1 MNHAQTYLK
10 EVFGADPVDER
21 PTGIYGILHTDD
33 YHDFTIVDDLG
44 HPIHQFSGAKLANKC
59 LPGDHVHWSEG
70 ECALDLRAGYPPI
83 VGTLAITSKT
93 RYGLTARG
101 IPIYLFVPYDKS
113 YPNFIVGCSTKD
125 LSRNLIGV
133 VKFDDWKDNSTFPRG
148 ILQETLGPAGNYDAE
163 SQALIWQA
171 SPLKWPKG
179 PYEIQSREQP
189 VRHVLHG
196 FTCNI
201 DPEGCKDIDDVF
213 TLEKIND
220 TTWKIAISISDVA
233 TYVENGSVEDIL
245 ASVIGQT
252 LYDADGRVLRPML
265 PVEYSEHT
273 CSLLPG
279 KESYGISLCFA
290 WDGQQITN
298 LEWVESVFTN
308 QQSFTYEAFQS
319 LESEYREVLAA
330 VASHLASREG
340 EPLTDSHEWVEQM
353 MIFYN
358 KEVGKL
364 LKEAKMGILRRHSAP
379 EWERL
384 EKYQKHASLA
394 PGLTNL
400 AFASAEYCL
409 AEETETRH
417 YGLESDHYA
426 HASSPIRRYADLM
439 NQRVLK
445 LLIRGSKETFI
456 VPQAMVEMNKRTRAI
471 KRFARD
477 MDFLRAIQEDNT
489 ACQGIIVERI
499 PVGETEYKL
508 RIYTPQW
515 RRIVSTT
522 YKKVS
527 DHTVLS
533 RDEKEEIDVT
543 EFREVTVKYAF
554 HTNLTNWKDRI
565 IIHIQ

>member
-44 HPIHQFSGAKLANKC
+44 HTIHQFTGAKLANKC
-59 LPGDHVHWSEG
+59 LPGDHVHWGEG
-70 ECALDLRAGYPPI
+70 ECVLDLRGGYPPI
-83 VGTLAITSKT
+83 VGTLALTSKT

-113 YPNFIVGCSTKD
+113 YPNFIVGCSAKD
-125 LSRNLIGV
+125 VSRNLIGI

-148 ILQETLGPAGNYDAE
+148 NLQETLGPAGNYEAE
-163 SQALIWQA
+163 CQALIWQA
-171 SPLKWPKG
+171 SPWKWPKG
-179 PYEIQSREQP
+179 PYEIQSREKP
-189 VRHVLHG
+189 VRHVLQG

-201 DPEGCKDIDDVF
+201 DPAGCKDIDDVF
-213 TLEKIND
+213 TFENVGGGV
-220 TTWKIAISISDVA
+220 WKVAISISDVA

-252 LYDADGRVLRPML
+252 LYDTDGKVLRPML
-265 PVEYSEHT
+265 PVEYSEKT

-290 WDGQQITN
+290 WNGQNITN
-298 LEWVESVFTN
+298 LEWVESICTN
-308 QQSFTYEAFQS
+308 QQSFTYEAFQTWD
-319 LESEYREVLAA
+319 SEYREVLAA
-330 VASHLASREG
+330 LASHLAG
-340 EPLTDSHEWVEQM
+340 GIVADSHEWVEQM

-358 KEVGKL
+358 KEAGKL
-364 LKEAKMGILRRHSAP
+364 LKKSKMGILRRHSAP

-384 EKYQKHASLA
+384 EKYQNHESLV
-394 PGLTNL
+394 PGLAHL
-400 AFASAEYCL
+400 AFSSAEYCL

-426 HASSPIRRYADLM
+426 HASSPIRRYADLV

-445 LLIRGSKETFI
+445 LCIRGSKETFI
-456 VPQAMVEMNKRTRAI
+456 VPQAMVEMNKRTRAM

-477 MDFLRAIQEDNT
+477 MDFLRAIQEDKT
-489 ACQGIIVERI
+489 TCQGIIVERV
-499 PVGETEYKL
+499 PMGETEYKI
-508 RIYTPQW
+508 RIYVPQW
-515 RRIVSTT
+515 RRILSAT
-522 YKKVS
+522 YKKAS
-527 DHTVLS
+527 PNSVLS

-543 EFREVTVKYAF
+543 EFREVTVSYAF

-565 IIHIQ
+565 IINFQ